1 MEEGE
6 FSEAR
11 EDVAAL
17 ELDYQEVARIVFH
30 HFCLTD
36 QTPQVGTD
44 GDYEGDDGDYDGDE
58 YGSYS

>member
-17 ELDYQEVARIVFH
+17 EK
-30 HFCLTD
+30 
-36 QTPQVGTD
+36 
-44 GDYEGDDGDYDGDE
+44 DYEEVGVDSTEGGGEESGGEE
-58 YGSYS
+58 Y